1 MAYEIL
7 IDRPAQKGIQKLDAT
22 IRRRIGQV
30 IVDLANDPRPS
41 SSKPL
46 VHRPAW
52 RVRVGDYRVIYEID
66 DAARQVT
73 IVYVG
78 HRREVYRRRS

>member
-30 IVDLANDPRPS
+30 IVDLANDPRPA

-46 VHRPAW
+46 VNRPAW

-73 IVYVG
+73 VVYVG